1 MNTMKWLLKREL
13 WENKGMLFWAPVVV
27 GTLLILLIGGAGM
40 AAIFNGTMHIGPDA
54 RIDQLPLEHRAELV
68 RAMATSYMA
77 LSAPLFLMLS
87 VVPFFYCL
95 AALYDERRDRSILF
109 WKSLPVSDLQTVLS
123 KVLVVTV
130 ITPLVTFAVATLT
143 SLFLLL
149 FGATMLALKGVN
161 VFGELLS
168 HPAVYLTPLQLF
180 ALLPVYALWALPT
193 IGWLLMVSAW
203 ARSKV
208 FLWAV
213 GVPLLSILAIKWSDF
228 LLGFNINVDWF
239 IQNIV
244 LRVLGSLSPGA
255 WLPMTRIDPSQI
267 TEAGFVNMAGVV
279 KQSWMLLG
287 GANLWIG
294 AIAGVAMIAAA
305 IRLRRFR
312 DEG

>member
-27 GTLLILLIGGAGM
+27 GVLLILLIGGAGM
-40 AAIFNGTMHIGPDA
+40 AAIFNGTMHLGPDA
-54 RIDQLPLEHRAELV
+54 RLDSVPVEHRGELV

-87 VVPFFYCL
+87 VIPFFYCL

-109 WKSLPVSDLQTVLS
+109 WKSLPVSDVQTVLS

-130 ITPLVTFAVATLT
+130 VAPVITIAVATVT

-149 FGATMLALKGVN
+149 FGATVMAIMGVN
-161 VFGELLS
+161 VFAALLS
-168 HPAVYLTPLQLF
+168 HPAVYLTPIQLF

-228 LLGFNINVDWF
+228 LLGFNINADWF
-239 IQNIV
+239 IEHVV

-255 WLPMTRIDPSQI
+255 WIPMEKLDQGSMSDNGLV
-267 TEAGFVNMAGVV
+267 AMAGVL

-294 AIAGVAMIAAA
+294 VIAGVAMIVAA